1 MDRGYMDWHR
11 IAARPHPYSSQANN
25 NVRAYIRS
33 RLKSLVEKHERVVLS
48 DYFSNIAF
56 VQSSTGVYFE
66 GSSILVKVSGTSDS
80 KEELSNGTT
89 SKAILLSASYTSPSI
104 SPGASDSFAAV
115 ALIQT
120 VDHFAKHRLLRTLVF
135 SFGNDGEGGKGAR
148 SFLKH
153 P

>member
-33 RLKSLVEKHERVVLS
+33 SLKSLAEKYERVVLS
-48 DYFSNIAF
+48 DDFSNIAF
-56 VQSSTGVYFE
+56 VVSHR
-66 GSSILVKVSGTSDS
+66 SSILVKVSGTSDS
-80 KEELSNGTT
+80 KEELRNGTT
-89 SKAILLSASYTSPSI
+89 SKAVLLSASYTSPSK
-104 SPGASDSFAAV
+104 SPGVSDSLGMV
-115 ALIQT
+115 TLIQP

-135 SFGNDGEGGKGAR
+135 SFGNDGEGGVSAR